1 MTTQKSYQEELSVSA
16 SLSGGFDAAFVS
28 GSFSASADYK
38 KTEETN
44 EASLR
49 TMPPWHIHMH
59 GHVHVLECCSA
70 GVHGHWPQVNMSTAF
85 VKRRSVPR
93 HPHPTRCI
101 RACVCAC

>member
-16 SLSGGFDAAFVS
+16 SVSGGFDAAFVS

-59 GHVHVLECCSA
+59 VAMFMCWNAVVLEC
-70 GVHGHWPQVNMSTAF
+70 TAIGP
-85 VKRRSVPR
+85 K
-93 HPHPTRCI
+93 
-101 RACVCAC
+101 